1 MNKSQ
6 CALQY
11 EPPRLSRYGSF
22 RELTLKADQGTDI
35 AHSQG
40 CEENAANGG
49 NDSAMCIST

>member
-1 MNKSQ
+1 MNESHGPS
-6 CALQY
+6 LY

-22 RELTLKADQGTDI
+22 RELTLKADQGIDI

-49 NDSAMCIST
+49 NDNAMCISS